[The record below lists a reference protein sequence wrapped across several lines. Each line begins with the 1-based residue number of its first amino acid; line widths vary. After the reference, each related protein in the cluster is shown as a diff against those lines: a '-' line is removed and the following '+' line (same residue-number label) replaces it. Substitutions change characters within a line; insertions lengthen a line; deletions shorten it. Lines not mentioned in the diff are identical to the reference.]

1 MANSGVA
8 FQGSNLWGTGFTL
21 EPETAADLIRLDS
34 RNRDVLFP
42 YLSGRDVNEHP
53 QHQPA
58 RWVINFFEW
67 PRERAESYSDCFR
80 IVEEEVKPGRMNIK
94 RTRNRERWWIFG
106 ETRPGLYGAIK
117 GADVVPVTVLHSPY
131 GLPAMV
137 SAQQVFSHGLAV
149 FANSDWSHFG
159 VLSSAVHT
167 AWAVNRGSTLETR
180 IRYTPTDVYETFPMP
195 HYANANVKL
204 QFGELARRL
213 HNHRASL
220 MTRSGLGLTKMYN
233 KFHDPV
239 ENDPDIKS
247 LRGLHI
253 ELDTVS
259 ATPTAGPT
267 STRITITGKRRRGFD
282 SQSA

>member
-1 MANSGVA
+1 M
-8 FQGSNLWGTGFTL
+8 
-21 EPETAADLIRLDS
+21 
-34 RNRDVLFP
+34 
-42 YLSGRDVNEHP
+42 
-53 QHQPA
+53 
-58 RWVINFFEW
+58 
-67 PRERAESYSDCFR
+67 
-80 IVEEEVKPGRMNIK
+80 
-94 RTRNRERWWIFG
+94 
-106 ETRPGLYGAIK
+106 YGAIK

-253 ELDTVS
+253 ELDTALCDAYGWSDIDLDHHHWETPQGIRFTIGIAARQELLDRLLELNHQRYAEEVAAGLHDKKAKKSAKKRSPKKVS
-259 ATPTAGPT
+259 RDQEAML
-267 STRITITGKRRRGFD
+267 
-282 SQSA
+282 